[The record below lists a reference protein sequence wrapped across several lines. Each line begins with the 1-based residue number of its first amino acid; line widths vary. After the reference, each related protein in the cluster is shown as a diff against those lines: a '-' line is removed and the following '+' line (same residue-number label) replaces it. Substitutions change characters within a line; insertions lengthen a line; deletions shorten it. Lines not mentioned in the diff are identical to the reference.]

1 MGPVVENN
9 QNLRIQYS
17 EAENLLGEVL
27 SKNLNKATIGKLFKF
42 MKLKDNLHLGKAL
55 EEA

>member
-1 MGPVVENN
+1 MGLVVENN